1 MEVHPNPEKSP
12 SDSNT
17 IFELDKVEDLWKD
30 AIKINNLVKN
40 L

>member
-1 MEVHPNPEKSP
+1 MNFNQNL
-12 SDSNT
+12 SNDLR
-17 IFELDKVEDLWKD
+17 IIIDKVEDLWKD